1 MFQSVSQQRK
11 LDIVRV
17 EPKAK
22 LSYDDYANTPEGE
35 RYELIDG
42 ELIRLQSNSTI
53 QQHVSMHLL
62 RQLLKVEEMGLG
74 WVYLMPF
81 DVVLS
86 DHDVVQPNLMFIS
99 RERRHII
106 TAANVQGAPDLVVE
120 ILSPSIRKRHWT
132 PKWELYERHGVKEMW
147 LIDAEAGILWLMLPR
162 DGRLEVTGQYR
173 EGQTFKSP
181 TLGGLSIDLTDAFSV
196 SWRGANIDGQDGKDW
211 G

>member
-1 MFQSVSQQRK
+1 MEQ
-11 LDIVRV
+11 V

-22 LSYDDYANTPEGE
+22 LTYDDYANTPEGE

-53 QQHVSMHLL
+53 QQHVSMRLL
-62 RQLLKVEEMGLG
+62 AQLFRVEDKGLG
-74 WVYLMPF
+74 SIYIMPF

-147 LIDAEAGILWLMLPR
+147 LIDAEFGNIWVMLQQG
-162 DGRLEVTGQYR
+162 GRLEVSGEYE
-173 EGQTFKSP
+173 EGQSFASE
-181 TLGGLSIDLTDAFSV
+181 TLGGLTIDLNDVFQGGLA
-196 SWRGANIDGQDGKDW
+196 RN
-211 G
+211 